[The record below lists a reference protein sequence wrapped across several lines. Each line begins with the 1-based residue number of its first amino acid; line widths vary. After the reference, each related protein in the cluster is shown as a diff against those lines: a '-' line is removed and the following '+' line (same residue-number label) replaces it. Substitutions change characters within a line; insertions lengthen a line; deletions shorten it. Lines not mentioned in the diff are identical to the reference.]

1 MAVNNENGFRVDT
14 EKLYSLVKN
23 ANKDTI
29 VHVDG
34 VQGFCKVV
42 LKGDLIS
49 LSGHKIHG
57 FKGIGAMYCAEKVRF
72 VPLAYGGGQQKNLRP
87 GTEPTEL
94 IASFEAAVK
103 AYPTDLTHYKE
114 LNAHLRDILSRM
126 EDVYI
131 NSPDNSVYNIM
142 SFSVLGVRSEIMLHS
157 LEEKEI
163 YVSSGSACSK
173 GKISS
178 VPDAFGMN
186 AERADSTI
194 RVSFS
199 METTT
204 EDIDAL
210 CDEIENGIAR
220 FRRAKKSR
228 RKGNI

>member
-1 MAVNNENGFRVDT
+1 MQ
-14 EKLYSLVKN
+14 L
-23 ANKDTI
+23 
-29 VHVDG
+29 
-34 VQGFCKVV
+34 
-42 LKGDLIS
+42 
-49 LSGHKIHG
+49 
-57 FKGIGAMYCAEKVRF
+57 
-72 VPLAYGGGQQKNLRP
+72 P

-103 AYPTDLTHYKE
+103 AYPADLSHYKE
-114 LNAHLRDILSRM
+114 LNEHLRERLARM
-126 EDVYI
+126 EEVYI
-131 NSPDNSVYNIM
+131 NSPDNSVDNIL

-199 METTT
+199 METTK
-204 EDIDAL
+204 EDIDTL
-210 CDEIENGIAR
+210 CDEIENGIVR
-220 FRRAKKSR
+220 FRRTKKSR